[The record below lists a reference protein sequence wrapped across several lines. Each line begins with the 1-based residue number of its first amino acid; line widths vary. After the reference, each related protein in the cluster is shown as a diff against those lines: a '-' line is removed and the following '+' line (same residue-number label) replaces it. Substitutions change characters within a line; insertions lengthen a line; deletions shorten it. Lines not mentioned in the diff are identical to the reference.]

1 MTFVSDFRKSLT
13 DTTPVY
19 AAVGVTDLAVEK
31 VRYAGVRA
39 AAARADFHISSLQDK
54 AVKRAELVAEQAQH
68 IPAKALNQTLE
79 SAGKA
84 QATYAELAVR
94 GEKLVK
100 RIRNQKS
107 TKDLIEQAGNTV
119 SRGKGAVTTVRK
131 AAGDTQ
137 RAAKVTIATGR
148 REAESVASSVNDDVR
163 ATGRSMSKAASK
175 TMSSAKGISTTAKK
189 GTDSTKSATKGVA
202 TSAGKTASDA
212 ATAAKTA
219 TPKVG
224 DSPAASQSSAK
235 VTVGTKNASVQVTA
249 SKPATKS
256 TTPKAGN

>member
-100 RIRNQKS
+100 RIRNQKT
-107 TKDLIEQAGNTV
+107 TKDLIAQAGNTV
-119 SRGKGAVTTVRK
+119 SLGKGAVTTVRH
-131 AAGDTQ
+131 AAGDTR
-137 RAAKVTIATGR
+137 RAAKSTLTTGR
-148 REAESVASSVNDDVR
+148 HEAESAVGAVVASVRGDVKTTKRAVRKSGPATRLSTKRTTTVAKKRTAAVKR
-163 ATGRSMSKAASK
+163 ATKA
-175 TMSSAKGISTTAKK
+175 T
-189 GTDSTKSATKGVA
+189 V
-202 TSAGKTASDA
+202 TSAGTTATA
-212 ATAAKTA
+212 ATAAVKNA

-224 DSPAASQSSAK
+224 A
-235 VTVGTKNASVQVTA
+235 
-249 SKPATKS
+249 
-256 TTPKAGN
+256 